1 MAELLGL
8 GLTHSPSLIRPDE
21 DGESSLKRTL
31 RTNDRVP
38 AELKN
43 PTNWPEPMR
52 VEFGEDEGYAAAV
65 RLRERMVPASA
76 SCAPSWTLSTRT
88 SW

>member
-8 GLTHSPSLIRPDE
+8 GLTHSPSFIRPDE

-38 AELKN
+38 AEMKN
-43 PTNWPEPMR
+43 PMQLAGAHAHR
-52 VEFGEDEGYAAAV
+52 V
-65 RLRERMVPASA
+65 R
-76 SCAPSWTLSTRT
+76 
-88 SW
+88 